1 MFKLTFVFVI
11 IVNFVFKRIVFQMK
25 MVAIGGVSLVF
36 LCAFKLVNVYFTH
49 YHFYPFPGLKTKFS
63 EKQISI
69 LPDAVNNVS
78 KEQISKSTSA
88 LPVTKKMEAEEP
100 IPIGEVLKSKEGFQV
115 HKKKKVQLEKLR
127 QRTRP
132 NPRTIF
138 SLADYKPGKSS
149 KPLKYGLDLT
159 LTRLNM
165 EFGRDEQSAKANV
178 ASRYFKPSFSPKAGK
193 SMEMVGGIKVGQ
205 DVPNHSARHVL
216 VLTTWRSGS
225 TFLGDLLN
233 HYKGTFYYF
242 EPLHYYSKS
251 KNNPSLKNPVQN
263 ETDFLKSLY
272 HCQFDENNLGFLHHV
287 SKSDNKFLFKNHNF
301 RLWNSC
307 EHLLPND
314 MMCLM
319 PEYLNKV
326 CPKFPIKLIKTVRL
340 QMRNIE
346 ELITDATLG
355 LKVIFLVRD
364 PRGTYNSRSSGTISK
379 WCIRDECANP
389 AVGCEQLLDNVNVS
403 SKHIFKTKE
412 SLLIETIET
421 WLRLF
426 LYPSNVKLF

>member
-1 MFKLTFVFVI
+1 
-11 IVNFVFKRIVFQMK
+11 
-25 MVAIGGVSLVF
+25 
-36 LCAFKLVNVYFTH
+36 
-49 YHFYPFPGLKTKFS
+49 
-63 EKQISI
+63 
-69 LPDAVNNVS
+69 
-78 KEQISKSTSA
+78 
-88 LPVTKKMEAEEP
+88 
-100 IPIGEVLKSKEGFQV
+100 V

-389 AVGCEQLLDNVNVS
+389 AVGCEQLLDNVNVA
-403 SKHIFKTKE
+403 FDLERRFPGT
-412 SLLIETIET
+412 
-421 WLRLF
+421 
-426 LYPSNVKLF
+426 VKLVRYEDLSMFTEDTTMDLLDFIGLPFTQEISSYIDSHTNSDKVKIVRNKKTHKLEHKSNPYGTARNSTATAFAWREKLSFENIRKIQSACEEPMRKLGYTLYQKEEEVSSPTLPLNNDLEKIWPFATP